1 MMMGMNIR
9 CTEDEFL
16 GWVLGQETPPPGLF
30 PPRKMTISVAYTAM
44 AREERGWRQLIPPQA
59 TPEDA
64 CQALAD
70 LIVLE
75 SSEPGGVPEDAQEI
89 VQAVRLLREER
100 AYEVNIGDRLHRIV
114 TVELVIGMRPE
125 GPPPPQPEDQPR
137 EFAKWPW
144 HPSRLP
150 TAPPGDAEHE

>member
-1 MMMGMNIR
+1 MIGMDIR

-44 AREERGWRQLIPPQA
+44 VCEERGWRQLIPPQP

-64 CQALAD
+64 GQALAD

-75 SSEPGGVPEDAQEI
+75 SGEPDGVPEDAQEI
-89 VQAVRLLREER
+89 TQAVRLLREEG
-100 AYEVNIGDRLHRIV
+100 AYEVTIGDRLHRIV
-114 TVELVIGMRPE
+114 AVELVIGMRPD
-125 GPPPPQPEDQPR
+125 GPLPPQPEDQSR
-137 EFAKWPW
+137 EFTPWPW

-150 TAPPGDAEHE
+150 ASPPADAEDD